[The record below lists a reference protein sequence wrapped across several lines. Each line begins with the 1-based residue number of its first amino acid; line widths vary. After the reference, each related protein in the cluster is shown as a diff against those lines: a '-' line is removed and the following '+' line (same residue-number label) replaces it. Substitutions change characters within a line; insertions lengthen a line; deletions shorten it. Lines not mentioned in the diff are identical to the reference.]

1 MIKKVCWS
9 IIFCSVF
16 VPGYLFAHPHVFID
30 NTVTIVFDRNGL
42 SGIRAKWVFD
52 EMFSSMIIHDY
63 DRDKDGTFSAA
74 EIEKIRNGAFSN
86 IKKFHYFTHVKI
98 EGKDFIVKYVKDF
111 SASLDNESV
120 VYAFFIPCHVAATPS
135 YKEIKIFIYDDTYYV
150 DIALAEED
158 PVRFENAVSAD
169 YDYRIIDDTE
179 NPYYYGQVFPQGISV
194 RFKKK

>member
-1 MIKKVCWS
+1 
-9 IIFCSVF
+9 VF

-63 DRDKDGTFSAA
+63 DRNKDGTFSAA

-98 EGKDFIVKYVKDF
+98 EGKDFIVNYVKNF
-111 SASLDNESV
+111 SASLDNGRLI
-120 VYAFFIPCHVAATPS
+120 YTFFIPCHVAAPS
-135 YKEIKIFIYDDTYYV
+135 YKEIKISMYDSTYYV
-150 DIALAEED
+150 DIVLVDES
-158 PVRFENAVSAD
+158 PVRFENASSVD
-169 YDYRIIDDTE
+169 YDYRIIDSAK
-179 NPYYYGQVFPQGISV
+179 NSYYYGQVFPQEIIV
-194 RFKKK
+194 RLKKK

>member
-1 MIKKVCWS
+1 MIKKVCWL
-9 IIFCSVF
+9 IIFYSLF

-86 IKKFHYFTHVKI
+86 IKKFHYFTHVKT

-111 SASLDNESV
+111 SASLDNERV
-120 VYAFFIPCHVAATPS
+120 VYIFFIPCHVAATPS

-150 DIALAEED
+150 DIVPVD
-158 PVRFENAVSAD
+158 VDSVRFENVSSVD